1 MTHLLTFGQVLA
13 RYKLRDLRASRRV
26 MDAAG
31 AFKVA
36 GRLLVSEADLEAW
49 EARP

>member
-1 MTHLLTFGQVLA
+1 MTHLLTVGQVLS
-13 RYKLRDLRASRRV
+13 RYKPRDRRASRRV
-26 MDAAG
+26 TDAAG

-49 EARP
+49 EART

>member
-1 MTHLLTFGQVLA
+1 MTHFLTVGQVLS
-13 RYKLRDLRASRRV
+13 RYTLRDRRASLRV

-36 GRLLVSEADLEAW
+36 GRLLVSEADFEPW

>member
-1 MTHLLTFGQVLA
+1 MTHLLTVGQVVSG
-13 RYKLRDLRASRRV
+13 YKLRDRRASRRV

>member
-1 MTHLLTFGQVLA
+1 MTHLLTVGQVLS
-13 RYKLRDLRASRRV
+13 RYALGDRRASRRI
-26 MDAAG
+26 MDTAG

-49 EARP
+49 ETRP